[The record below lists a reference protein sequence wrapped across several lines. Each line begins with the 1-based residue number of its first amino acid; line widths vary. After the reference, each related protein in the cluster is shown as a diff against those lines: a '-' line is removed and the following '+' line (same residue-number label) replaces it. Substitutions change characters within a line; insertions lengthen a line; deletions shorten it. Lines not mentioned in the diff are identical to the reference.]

1 MEYILLEAKLRAF
14 KFGLVMKQMSRP
26 LQADCC
32 VHGVLFFF
40 SNLYG
45 NFFNFQVSFTVT
57 GKAVTGL
64 HWVEPSFVSL
74 ALSNTGGPEWR
85 LNFKSSLQTPSEDW
99 TPWQDKWRRIWT
111 GHIRIS
117 FGGFHHRLSNHS
129 SLFKRSKL
137 WADIL
142 NTKWQSKNAKGNRKG
157 WNPLTWA
164 MRSLC
169 LRIQGSRW
177 RQ

>member
-64 HWVEPSFVSL
+64 H
-74 ALSNTGGPEWR
+74 
-85 LNFKSSLQTPSEDW
+85 
-99 TPWQDKWRRIWT
+99 
-111 GHIRIS
+111 
-117 FGGFHHRLSNHS
+117 
-129 SLFKRSKL
+129 
-137 WADIL
+137 
-142 NTKWQSKNAKGNRKG
+142 
-157 WNPLTWA
+157 
-164 MRSLC
+164 
-169 LRIQGSRW
+169 
-177 RQ
+177 